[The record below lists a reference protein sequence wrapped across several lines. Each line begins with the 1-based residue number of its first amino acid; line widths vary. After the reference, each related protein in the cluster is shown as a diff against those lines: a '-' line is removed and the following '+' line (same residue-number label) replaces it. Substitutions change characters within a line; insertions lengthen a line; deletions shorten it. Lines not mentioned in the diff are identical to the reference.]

1 MIEIEKK
8 LFVCTIRTLIKIVF
22 FISIRNGAERSGL
35 YCLCSIA
42 IDRIKSDGTV
52 AMPLMLNHL
61 RSRRKQLVP
70 YFVSCTILHNK
81 PCFFFPLY
89 VYIDRTVKKNK
100 RIARYNE
107 LGENIKV
114 NQ

>member
-1 MIEIEKK
+1 MINENSKK
-8 LFVCTIRTLIKIVF
+8 KPKITSNYTSINDNKKRNCMFVCTIRTLIKIVF

-42 IDRIKSDGTV
+42 IDRINSDGTV

-70 YFVSCTILHNK
+70 YFVS
-81 PCFFFPLY
+81 
-89 VYIDRTVKKNK
+89 
-100 RIARYNE
+100 
-107 LGENIKV
+107 
-114 NQ
+114 

>member
-1 MIEIEKK
+1 M
-8 LFVCTIRTLIKIVF
+8 KITSNYTSMNDRNRKESVRFYCKNIDKDSF

-42 IDRIKSDGTV
+42 IDRINSDGTV

-70 YFVSCTILHNK
+70 YFVS
-81 PCFFFPLY
+81 
-89 VYIDRTVKKNK
+89 
-100 RIARYNE
+100 
-107 LGENIKV
+107 
-114 NQ
+114 